1 MTPADTLSFAAALA
15 PELSRLRGTPWHARM
30 GEHGMAEI
38 VRFDG
43 AKILL
48 RRSRRQ
54 GYVTLHPCTPA
65 GWNYHR
71 TWTAKESTILLER
84 DPRHVAAFL
93 CHTGSRKSFMARY
106 EAAYSAEARV
116 VAEERRRVTDDASFL
131 ALVAETGG
139 GRVQAGRSERDPR
152 TQLPGLT
159 VRPLSNG
166 DCEIRG
172 TISRDVMI
180 RLAGMLRDNDCE
192 ESEVA

>member
-1 MTPADTLSFAAALA
+1 MTTDTLSFAVALA

-65 GWNYHR
+65 GWNHHR
-71 TWTAKESTILLER
+71 TWTAKESTILLDR
-84 DPRHVAAFL
+84 HPRHVAAFL

-116 VAEERRRVTDDASFL
+116 VAEERRRVTDDACFL
-131 ALVAETGG
+131 AAVAETGG
-139 GRVQAGRSERDPR
+139 GRIVSATDPR

-180 RLAGMLRDNDCE
+180 RLAGMLRADGYGE